1 MENSLKKLDNKYIL
15 EGIISQTI
23 NSKIIYI
30 YLITDPSNKIV
41 INIFKDKMIKKE
53 IFNFLFKKQT
63 I

>member
-15 EGIISQTI
+15 EGIISQPI
-23 NSKIIYI
+23 NSKIFYV
-30 YLITDPSNKIV
+30 YLITNPSNKIV